1 MRTGYKHNHH
11 TRLCCCFC
19 YNILMKLSTI
29 LIAIISILAGAWVLN
44 LIYHFS
50 AWLSS
55 LLTYLIA
62 FVIVGGIVSIYMK
75 SRKRSKRKNSKKSED
90 K

>member
-1 MRTGYKHNHH
+1 
-11 TRLCCCFC
+11 
-19 YNILMKLSTI
+19 MKLSTI
-29 LIAIISILAGAWVLN
+29 LIAIISILAGAWLLS

-62 FVIVGGIVSIYMK
+62 FVIVGGILSIYLK
-75 SRKRSKRKNSKKSED
+75 SRKRKNSKKSED